1 MKLIK
6 EIQTIFKNGIT
17 VKLKI
22 KKNKM
27 RKSMKQ
33 DDREEKKAYYIKII
47 NGTRQDENK
56 YRFVKLPDNFLRGEK
71 GQNYKV

>member
-1 MKLIK
+1 
-6 EIQTIFKNGIT
+6 
-17 VKLKI
+17 
-22 KKNKM
+22 M